1 VRNPQS
7 SLFLGSISLPGG
19 EDGKGESLKKKKDEV
34 DYPTQTRA
42 RQAT

>member
-1 VRNPQS
+1 MGYLLNNN
-7 SLFLGSISLPGG
+7 
-19 EDGKGESLKKKKDEV
+19 KYLKKKKDEV